1 VGRIVVGKAAIAR
14 ERDTMI
20 RQLPR
25 HAALL
30 ALAVCVLAV
39 GGTSRTEA
47 RDIVDMTGRKVTVP
61 DRIQKVYCASP
72 PATYLLYSFDRS
84 LLAGLNYPL
93 AARDGKYVPK
103 DLASL
108 PILGGWFG
116 QGKTPNL
123 ESIMAVKPD
132 IMIVW
137 ERKDS
142 ALNDKIE
149 ETAQRLCLPIVYM
162 RLNELRQYPEA
173 ILFMGNLLDRSER
186 ARTLSEYAERKSAEV
201 EKLVAGIPEQRK
213 VSVYYAEDPDGL
225 STECD
230 RSWHV
235 ELINLAGGRNIYQ
248 CNPRDGY
255 GMERITLEQ
264 VKLKNPE
271 VMIVQEQPFLE
282 KLYGDPRW
290 QDIAAVKNRR
300 VHLVPRSPFNW
311 FDRPPSFMR
320 LIGLQ
325 WVVKILYPDLFQA
338 DLVEETRRFHKL
350 FLDLDL
356 EVNEACDLLGL

>member
-1 VGRIVVGKAAIAR
+1 
-14 ERDTMI
+14 ML

-25 HAALL
+25 GAVLL
-30 ALAVCVLAV
+30 AVAAILLAV
-39 GGTSRTEA
+39 GGASRIEA
-47 RDIVDMTGRKVTVP
+47 KDIVDMSGRTVTVP
-61 DRIQKVYCASP
+61 DQIRKVYCASP
-72 PATYLLYSFDRS
+72 PATYLLYALDRS

-103 DLASL
+103 DLASV

-149 ETAQRLCLPIVYM
+149 ETAERLSLPLVYM
-162 RLNELRQYPEA
+162 RMHELNNYPEA
-173 ILFMGNLLDRSER
+173 ILFMGNLLDRGER
-186 ARTLSEYAERKSAEV
+186 ARALSEYAERKLAEV
-201 EKLVAGIPEQRK
+201 EKVIAGIPEDGK
-213 VSVYYAEDPDGL
+213 ISVYYAEDPDGL

-230 RSWHV
+230 RSYHA
-235 ELINLAGGRNIYQ
+235 ELISLAGGRNIYQ
-248 CNPRDGY
+248 CEPRDGY

-271 VMIVQEQPFLE
+271 VMIVQEQAFLE
-282 KLYGDPRW
+282 RVYGDPRW
-290 QDIAAVKNRR
+290 QDIAAVKNHR

-320 LIGLQ
+320 VLGLQ
-325 WVVKILYPDLFQA
+325 WVAKILYPDLFQA
-338 DLVEETRRFHKL
+338 DLIEETRRFHEL
-350 FLDLDL
+350 FLKVDL
-356 EVNEACDLLGL
+356 EVKEARDILGL